1 MALCALKITQIGAS
15 KTLGFQFPE
24 MTLLSPQLRGE
35 KPPSTLSP
43 FSLPGPAIFETH
55 VLSWKELQS
64 RCRLLRFAL
73 LFILASARPALLPS
87 SPSFSLFSAAN
98 STLSQTTGAACSV
111 SVASAVSSSSSQSP
125 SSSPQSSYSSY
136 SSYSSPDA
144 SSGSSSP
151 SPSFS
156 PSPSAADGVHAFPLR
171 RLAFGSCFKTHEQA
185 ASLLSPLRALLLSE
199 RERLEAE
206 AERRRELR
214 RLENAVWHRVKEQS
228 PNAWIWMGDAGYA
241 QSHDVAAVRLA
252 LKQVKDV
259 DPFRELRA
267 SLHFLDGTWDDH
279 DYGMNDGGRFQKN
292 REQLRQAFLDFLDT
306 PAQSPRRQ
314 GRRGVYSSHVFG
326 VPVPSAS
333 AAKPHGVHRTA
344 AEENKEI
351 EEKRERMGGAAE
363 QDEATPRTEEAKETE
378 TRTAAGDKE
387 QVGSESA
394 REEPRTDS
402 ETNGDADREFGQR
415 EGEGKFLPG
424 TEVKLILLDTR
435 YERDNHVI
443 PSAGM
448 LANASWLALIA
459 ASTRMFCHLFSLG
472 GNYEGDILGEEQWR
486 WLEAQLTNST
496 ASVHLIV
503 SSIQVSTTL
512 PLVESWG
519 HFPRA
524 KQRLIDLLE
533 STKPAGVLF
542 LSGDVH
548 FGEISGSERN
558 VLEVTSSGMT
568 HTAGDSFWKRL
579 LLEKLILPFYS
590 NHRRQ
595 PSDVY
600 VHRNFG
606 VLDVRYLNANE
617 EEIRSH
623 ADAARL
629 GPVAF
634 VELDL
639 KIRDSSTGVVGLS
652 AKQTFST
659 RPASASPP
667 ARETDSRARGT
678 AFARQ
683 NFAEFSAPTPAVVLH
698 PRTWTEA
705 FLLWL
710 LWPLFLLLP
719 PALLCFLVVRICRRR
734 RGVLR
739 HATEE
744 SKAGEQKTERKKGGR
759 GGCR

>member
-1 MALCALKITQIGAS
+1 MAMCASKFTSTSSS
-15 KTLGFQFPE
+15 KTLSSQFPE
-24 MTLLSPQLRGE
+24 MTLFSPQLRGDR
-35 KPPSTLSP
+35 PPSALSP
-43 FSLPGPAIFETH
+43 FSPPGRAIFETH
-55 VLSWKELQS
+55 FRSWNDLQS
-64 RCRLLRFAL
+64 RCQLLRFVL

-87 SPSFSLFSAAN
+87 SSSVLFSAAN
-98 STLSQTTGAACSV
+98 STLPHTTGAACSV
-111 SVASAVSSSSSQSP
+111 SVASADSSPSQSP
-125 SSSPQSSYSSY
+125 SSSSSSLSPSASPQSSPSS
-136 SSYSSPDA
+136 SSA
-144 SSGSSSP
+144 ASGSSS
-151 SPSFS
+151 SSSSFS
-156 PSPSAADGVHAFPLR
+156 PSQSSADGVHAFPLR

-206 AERRRELR
+206 AEKRRELR
-214 RLENAVWHRVKEQS
+214 RLENAVWRRVKEQS

-259 DPFRELRA
+259 APFRELRP

-306 PAQSPRRQ
+306 PAHSPRRQ

-333 AAKPHGVHRTA
+333 AAKPHEFHRKG
-344 AEENKEI
+344 AEGN
-351 EEKRERMGGAAE
+351 EEKREGTRGAAE
-363 QDEATPRTEEAKETE
+363 QDEATARTEETQENK
-378 TRTAAGDKE
+378 TRTAAGEKE
-387 QVGSESA
+387 QGGSESA

-402 ETNGDADREFGQR
+402 EATGNDDREFGQR
-415 EGEGKFLPG
+415 EGKGVFLPG

-435 YERDNHVI
+435 HERDDHFI

-448 LANASWLALIA
+448 LANSSWLALIA

-472 GNYEGDILGEEQWR
+472 GNYEGDLLGEEQWK

-524 KQRLIDLLE
+524 KQRLVDLLE
-533 STKPAGVLF
+533 NTKPAGVLF

-606 VLDVRYLNANE
+606 VLDVRYLNADE
-617 EEIRSH
+617 EEIRTH
-623 ADAARL
+623 ADAKRL

-634 VELDL
+634 VDLDL
-639 KIRDSSTGVVGLS
+639 KIRDASTGVVGLS
-652 AKQTFST
+652 ARQTFST
-659 RPASASPP
+659 SPASASSP
-667 ARETDSRARGT
+667 ARETDSRSRGT
-678 AFARQ
+678 AFAGQ
-683 NFAEFSAPTPAVVLH
+683 SFAEFSAHTPAVVLH
-698 PRTWTEA
+698 PRTWTDA

-710 LWPLFLLLP
+710 VWPLLVLLP
-719 PALLCFLVVRICRRR
+719 PVFVCLLVARICRRR

-739 HATEE
+739 RAAEE
-744 SKAGEQKTERKKGGR
+744 PKTGEKETDGKKGGR
-759 GGCR
+759 SACL